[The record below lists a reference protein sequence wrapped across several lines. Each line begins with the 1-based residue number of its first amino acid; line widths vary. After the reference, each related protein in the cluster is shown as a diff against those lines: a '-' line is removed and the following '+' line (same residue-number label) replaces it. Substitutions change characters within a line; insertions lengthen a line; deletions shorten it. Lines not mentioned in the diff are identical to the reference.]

1 MSYVYSYPNIFVNE
15 INSGN
20 TANDGEG
27 DPLRTAFWKLFAHDS
42 GISGHLEHISGT
54 VVDIGN
60 TSDNFIENIG
70 VKQVTH
76 HTTSNLNSGEH
87 VDISFTQ
94 GTSASKNGKFEVD
107 LTESHYGTGTP
118 YSSRSGIMYSGA
130 TIQYNTPG
138 TPPGSSYSYIA
149 QWRTDF
155 PVDKIG
161 NPFNSGELDYTV
173 RVINSGTA
181 NNAQAPI
188 VRITRTSD
196 PINEAVSGADRTDQY
211 GQSYHK
217 LHIRLTEY

>member
-1 MSYVYSYPNIFVNE
+1 MSYVLGDNIFCNV
-15 INSGN
+15 INSGV
-20 TANDGEG
+20 TANDGLG
-27 DPLRTAFWKLFAHDS
+27 DPLRTAFWKLFANDS
-42 GISGHLEHISGT
+42 GISGHLEHISGS

-60 TSDNFIENIG
+60 TSDNFIDSIAL
-70 VKQVTH
+70 KKVTH
-76 HTTSNLNSGEH
+76 YTTGNLNSGEYA
-87 VDISFTQ
+87 DIKFTQ
-94 GTSASKNGKFEVD
+94 GTNASKNGRFEVD

-118 YSSRSGIMYSGA
+118 YSSRSDIMYSGGA
-130 TIQYNTPG
+130 VLDRV
-138 TPPGSSYSYIA
+138 

-173 RVINSGTA
+173 RVINSGNST
-181 NNAQAPI
+181 NAQVPL

-196 PINEAVSGADRTDQY
+196 PINEAVSGADRSDQY

>member
-27 DPLRTAFWKLFAHDS
+27 DPLRTAFWKLFANDS
-42 GISGHLEHISGT
+42 GISGHLEHISGS
-54 VVDIGN
+54 VVTIGN
-60 TSDNFIENIG
+60 RVDDAGI
-70 VKQVTH
+70 KKVTH
-76 HTTSNLNSGEH
+76 YTTGNLNSGEYA
-87 VDISFTQ
+87 DISFTQ

-118 YSSRSGIMYSGA
+118 YSSRSDILYSGGA
-130 TIQYNTPG
+130 VFHPG
-138 TPPGSSYSYIA
+138 GFGNFT

-173 RVINSGTA
+173 RVVNSGNA
-181 NNAQAPI
+181 SNAQAPL

>member
-1 MSYVYSYPNIFVNE
+1 MSYVLGDNIFCNV
-15 INSGN
+15 INSGV
-20 TANDGEG
+20 TANDGLG
-27 DPLRTAFWKLFAHDS
+27 DPLRTAFWKLFANDS
-42 GISGHLEHISGT
+42 GISGHLEHISGS

-60 TSDNFIENIG
+60 TSNNFIGSIG
-70 VKQVTH
+70 LKKVTH
-76 HTTSNLNSGEH
+76 YTTGNLNSGEH

-118 YSSRSGIMYSGA
+118 YSSRSDIMYSGGA
-130 TIQYNTPG
+130 VWLDWVGYRV
-138 TPPGSSYSYIA
+138 

-173 RVINSGTA
+173 SVINSGNA
-181 NNAQAPI
+181 SNAQAPLI
-188 VRITRTSD
+188 RITRTSN
-196 PINEAVSGADRTDQY
+196 PINEAVSGADRYDQY

>member
-27 DPLRTAFWKLFAHDS
+27 DPLRTAFWKLFANDS
-42 GISGHLEHISGT
+42 GISGHLEHISGS
-54 VVDIGN
+54 VVTIGN
-60 TSDNFIENIG
+60 RVDDAGI
-70 VKQVTH
+70 KKVTH
-76 HTTSNLNSGEH
+76 YTTGNLNSGEYA
-87 VDISFTQ
+87 DISFTQ

-107 LTESHYGTGTP
+107 LIESHYGTGTP
-118 YSSRSGIMYSGA
+118 YSSRSDILYSGG
-130 TIQYNTPG
+130 TVFHPG
-138 TPPGSSYSYIA
+138 GFGNFT

-173 RVINSGTA
+173 RVINSGNA
-181 NNAQAPI
+181 SNAQAPL
-188 VRITRTSD
+188 VTITRTSD
-196 PINEAVSGADRTDQY
+196 PINEAVSGADRNDQY

-217 LHIRLTEY
+217 LHVTLTEY

>member
-27 DPLRTAFWKLFAHDS
+27 DPLRTAFWKLFANDS

-54 VVDIGN
+54 VVTIGN
-60 TSDNFIENIG
+60 SLNEVGI
-70 VKQVTH
+70 KKVTH
-76 HTTSNLNSGEH
+76 YTTGNLNSGEH

-118 YSSRSGIMYSGA
+118 YSSLSDILYSGG
-130 TIQYNTPG
+130 TVSHPG
-138 TPPGSSYSYIA
+138 GFGNFT

-173 RVINSGTA
+173 RVINSGNAT
-181 NNAQAPI
+181 NAQAPL

-196 PINEAVSGADRTDQY
+196 PINEAVSGADRADQY

>member
-1 MSYVYSYPNIFVNE
+1 MSYVLGDNIFCNV
-15 INSGN
+15 INSGV
-20 TANDGEG
+20 TANDGLG
-27 DPLRTAFWKLFAHDS
+27 DPLRTAFWKLFANDS
-42 GISGHLEHISGT
+42 GISGHLEHISGS
-54 VVDIGN
+54 VVTIGN
-60 TSDNFIENIG
+60 GLNDVAI
-70 VKQVTH
+70 KKVTH
-76 HTTSNLNSGEH
+76 YTTGNLNSGEYA
-87 VDISFTQ
+87 DIKFTQ

-118 YSSRSGIMYSGA
+118 YSSRSDVMYSGGHVWH
-130 TIQYNTPG
+130 THLVGYRV
-138 TPPGSSYSYIA
+138 

-173 RVINSGTA
+173 RVVNSGNA
-181 NNAQAPI
+181 SNAQAPL

-196 PINEAVSGADRTDQY
+196 PINEAVSGADRSDQY

>member
-27 DPLRTAFWKLFAHDS
+27 DPLRTAFWKLFANDS
-42 GISGHLEHISGT
+42 GVSGHLEHISGS
-54 VVDIGN
+54 VVTIGN
-60 TSDNFIENIG
+60 RVDDAGI
-70 VKQVTH
+70 KKVTH
-76 HTTSNLNSGEH
+76 YTTGNLNSGEYA
-87 VDISFTQ
+87 DISFTQ

-118 YSSRSGIMYSGA
+118 YSSRSDILYSGG
-130 TIQYNTPG
+130 TVSHPG
-138 TPPGSSYSYIA
+138 GFGNFT

-173 RVINSGTA
+173 RVVNSGTA
-181 NNAQAPI
+181 NNIQAPL
-188 VRITRTSD
+188 VRITRTSN
-196 PINEAVSGADRTDQY
+196 PINEAVSGADRLDQY

>member
-27 DPLRTAFWKLFAHDS
+27 DPLRTAFWKLFANDS
-42 GISGHLEHISGT
+42 GVSGHLEHISGS
-54 VVDIGN
+54 VVTIGN
-60 TSDNFIENIG
+60 RVDDAGI
-70 VKQVTH
+70 KKATH
-76 HTTSNLNSGEH
+76 YTTGNLNSGEYA
-87 VDISFTQ
+87 DISFTQ

-118 YSSRSGIMYSGA
+118 YSSRSDIMYSGGHVWHA
-130 TIQYNTPG
+130 PFG
-138 TPPGSSYSYIA
+138 GHRV

-173 RVINSGTA
+173 SVINSGNA
-181 NNAQAPI
+181 SNAQAPLI
-188 VRITRTSD
+188 RITRTSN
-196 PINEAVSGADRTDQY
+196 PINEAVSGADRYDQY

>member
-27 DPLRTAFWKLFAHDS
+27 DPLRTAFWKLFANDS
-42 GISGHLEHISGT
+42 GVSGHLEHISGS
-54 VVDIGN
+54 VVTIGN
-60 TSDNFIENIG
+60 RVDDAGI
-70 VKQVTH
+70 KKVTH
-76 HTTSNLNSGEH
+76 YTTGNLNSGEYA
-87 VDISFTQ
+87 DIKFTQ
-94 GTSASKNGKFEVD
+94 GTSASKNGRFEVD
-107 LTESHYGTGTP
+107 LTESHYGTGSP
-118 YSSRSGIMYSGA
+118 YSSRSDILYSGG
-130 TIQYNTPG
+130 TVFHPG
-138 TPPGSSYSYIA
+138 GFGNFT

-173 RVINSGTA
+173 RVINSGNA
-181 NNAQAPI
+181 SNAQAPL

-196 PINEAVSGADRTDQY
+196 PINEAVSGADRNDQY

>member
-1 MSYVYSYPNIFVNE
+1 MSYVLGDNIFCNV
-15 INSGN
+15 INSGV
-20 TANDGEG
+20 TANDGLG
-27 DPLRTAFWKLFAHDS
+27 DPLRTAFWKLFANDS
-42 GISGHLEHISGT
+42 GISGHLEHISGS
-54 VVDIGN
+54 VVNIGN
-60 TSDNFIENIG
+60 SQDSFIEDVGI
-70 VKQVTH
+70 KKVTH
-76 HTTSNLNSGEH
+76 YTTGNLNSGEY

-94 GTSASKNGKFEVD
+94 GTSASKNGRFEVD
-107 LTESHYGTGTP
+107 LTESHYGTGAA
-118 YSSRSGIMYSGA
+118 YSSRSDIMYSGA
-130 TIQYNTPG
+130 LIQYNTPG
-138 TPPGSSYSYIA
+138 TPAGSSYSYIT

-173 RVINSGTA
+173 RVINSGNST
-181 NNAQAPI
+181 QAPL

>member
-27 DPLRTAFWKLFAHDS
+27 DPLRTAFWKLFANDS
-42 GISGHLEHISGT
+42 GISGHLEHISGS
-54 VVDIGN
+54 VVTIGN
-60 TSDNFIENIG
+60 RVDDAGI
-70 VKQVTH
+70 KKVTH
-76 HTTSNLNSGEH
+76 YTTGNLNSGEYA
-87 VDISFTQ
+87 DISFTQ

-118 YSSRSGIMYSGA
+118 YSSRSDILYSGG
-130 TIQYNTPG
+130 TVFHPG
-138 TPPGSSYSYIA
+138 GFGIFT

-161 NPFNSGELDYTV
+161 NPFNSGELDYTI
-173 RVINSGTA
+173 RVINSGNST
-181 NNAQAPI
+181 NAQAPL

>member
-27 DPLRTAFWKLFAHDS
+27 DPLRTAFWKLFANDS
-42 GISGHLEHISGT
+42 GVSGHLEHISGS
-54 VVDIGN
+54 VVTIGN
-60 TSDNFIENIG
+60 RVEDAE
-70 VKQVTH
+70 VKKVTH
-76 HTTSNLNSGEH
+76 YTTGNLNSGEYA
-87 VDISFTQ
+87 DISFTQ
-94 GTSASKNGKFEVD
+94 GTSASKNGKFEID

-118 YSSRSGIMYSGA
+118 YSSRSDIMYSGSTVFHHA
-130 TIQYNTPG
+130 HGNLI
-138 TPPGSSYSYIA
+138 

-173 RVINSGTA
+173 RVVNSGNA
-181 NNAQAPI
+181 SNAQAPL

-217 LHIRLTEY
+217 LYIRLTEY

>member
-27 DPLRTAFWKLFAHDS
+27 DPLRTAFWKLFANDS
-42 GISGHLEHISGT
+42 GISGHLEHISGS
-54 VVDIGN
+54 VVTIGN
-60 TSDNFIENIG
+60 GLNDTEI
-70 VKQVTH
+70 KKVTH
-76 HTTSNLNSGEH
+76 YTTGNLNSGEYA
-87 VDISFTQ
+87 DISFTQ
-94 GTSASKNGKFEVD
+94 GTNASKNGRFEVD

-118 YSSRSGIMYSGA
+118 YSSRSDIMYSGG
-130 TIQYNTPG
+130 TVFHPG
-138 TPPGSSYSYIA
+138 GFGNFT

-173 RVINSGTA
+173 RVINSGNA
-181 NNAQAPI
+181 NNTQAPL

>member
-27 DPLRTAFWKLFAHDS
+27 DPLRTAFWKLFANDS
-42 GISGHLEHISGT
+42 GISGHLEHISGS
-54 VVDIGN
+54 VVTIGN
-60 TSDNFIENIG
+60 RVDDAGI
-70 VKQVTH
+70 KKVTH
-76 HTTSNLNSGEH
+76 YTTGNLNSGEYA
-87 VDISFTQ
+87 DISFTQ
-94 GTSASKNGKFEVD
+94 GTSASKNGKFEID
-107 LTESHYGTGTP
+107 LTESHYGTGSP
-118 YSSRSGIMYSGA
+118 YSSLSDILYSGG
-130 TIQYNTPG
+130 TVSHPG
-138 TPPGSSYSYIA
+138 GFGNFT

-173 RVINSGTA
+173 RVVNSGNA
-181 NNAQAPI
+181 SNAQAPL

>member
-27 DPLRTAFWKLFAHDS
+27 DPLRTAFWKLFANDS
-42 GISGHLEHISGT
+42 GVSGHLEHISGS
-54 VVDIGN
+54 VVTIGN
-60 TSDNFIENIG
+60 RVDDAGI
-70 VKQVTH
+70 KKATH
-76 HTTSNLNSGEH
+76 YTTGNLNSGEYA
-87 VDISFTQ
+87 DISFTQ

-118 YSSRSGIMYSGA
+118 YSSRSDIMYSGGHVWHA
-130 TIQYNTPG
+130 AFG
-138 TPPGSSYSYIA
+138 GHRV

-173 RVINSGTA
+173 SVINSGNA
-181 NNAQAPI
+181 SNAQAPLI
-188 VRITRTSD
+188 RITRTSN
-196 PINEAVSGADRTDQY
+196 PINEAVSGADRYDQY

>member
-27 DPLRTAFWKLFAHDS
+27 DPLRTAFWKLFANDS
-42 GISGHLEHISGT
+42 GISGHLEHISGS
-54 VVDIGN
+54 VVNIGN
-60 TSDNFIENIG
+60 SQDSFIEDVGI
-70 VKQVTH
+70 KKVTH
-76 HTTSNLNSGEH
+76 YTTGNLNSGEY

-118 YSSRSGIMYSGA
+118 YSSRSDIMYSGDK
-130 TIQYNTPG
+130 IYNPEALAAGYAVVLT
-138 TPPGSSYSYIA
+138 
-149 QWRTDF
+149 QWRIDF

-173 RVINSGTA
+173 RVINSGNAT
-181 NNAQAPI
+181 NAQAPL
-188 VRITRTSD
+188 VRITRTSN

>member
-1 MSYVYSYPNIFVNE
+1 MSYVLGDNIFCNV
-15 INSGN
+15 INSGV
-20 TANDGEG
+20 TANDGLG
-27 DPLRTAFWKLFAHDS
+27 DPLRTAFWKLFANDS
-42 GISGHLEHISGT
+42 GISGHLEHISGS

-60 TSDNFIENIG
+60 TSNNFIGSIG
-70 VKQVTH
+70 LKKVTH
-76 HTTSNLNSGEH
+76 YTTGNLNSGEH

-107 LTESHYGTGTP
+107 LTESHYGTGAA
-118 YSSRSGIMYSGA
+118 YSSRSDIMYSGA
-130 TIQYNTPG
+130 LIQYNTPG
-138 TPPGSSYSYIA
+138 TPPGSSYSYII

-173 RVINSGTA
+173 RVVNSGTA
-181 NNAQAPI
+181 NNAQAPL
-188 VRITRTSD
+188 VRITRTSN
-196 PINEAVSGADRTDQY
+196 PINEAVSGADRLDQY

>member
-27 DPLRTAFWKLFAHDS
+27 DPLRTAFWKLFANDS
-42 GISGHLEHISGT
+42 GVSGHLEHISGS
-54 VVDIGN
+54 VVTIGN
-60 TSDNFIENIG
+60 RVDDAGI
-70 VKQVTH
+70 KRVTH
-76 HTTSNLNSGEH
+76 YTTGNLNSGEYA
-87 VDISFTQ
+87 DISFTQ
-94 GTSASKNGKFEVD
+94 GTSASKNGKFEID
-107 LTESHYGTGTP
+107 LTESHYGTGSP
-118 YSSRSGIMYSGA
+118 YSSLSDILYSGG
-130 TIQYNTPG
+130 IVSHPG
-138 TPPGSSYSYIA
+138 GFGNFT

-173 RVINSGTA
+173 RVVNSGNA
-181 NNAQAPI
+181 SNAQAPL

>member
-27 DPLRTAFWKLFAHDS
+27 DPLRTAFWKLFANDS
-42 GISGHLEHISGT
+42 GVSGHLEHISGS
-54 VVDIGN
+54 VVTIGN
-60 TSDNFIENIG
+60 RVDDAGI
-70 VKQVTH
+70 KRVTH
-76 HTTSNLNSGEH
+76 YTTGNLNSGEYA
-87 VDISFTQ
+87 DISFTQ

-107 LTESHYGTGTP
+107 LTESHYGTGSP
-118 YSSRSGIMYSGA
+118 YSSLSDILYSGG
-130 TIQYNTPG
+130 TVSHPG
-138 TPPGSSYSYIA
+138 GFGNFT

-173 RVINSGTA
+173 RVVNSGNA
-181 NNAQAPI
+181 SNAQAPL